1 MVMRQKTIVSV
12 VGETLGSQFGPLW
25 SPGHVNTIKPNSLLK
40 KRERETEK
48 ENSDLVSYETL
59 CFHEY

>member
-12 VGETLGSQFGPLW
+12 VGETLGSQFGPLL

-48 ENSDLVSYETL
+48 ESIDLAMKPCASMNIN
-59 CFHEY
+59 